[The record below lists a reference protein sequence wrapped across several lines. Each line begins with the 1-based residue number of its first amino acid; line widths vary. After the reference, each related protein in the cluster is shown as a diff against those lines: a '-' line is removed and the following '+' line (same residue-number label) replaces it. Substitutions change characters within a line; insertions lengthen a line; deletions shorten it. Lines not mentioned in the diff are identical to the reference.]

1 MKKIIVLLILVSVFS
16 CRNDANKLTIKG
28 TIKGLQKGTVYLKKV
43 KDTILV
49 TLDSVSLNGTS
60 TFTMTSNI
68 EESEMYYL
76 YLNKNTKE
84 DDRISFFADKGLTE
98 INTTLKNFAFDAKI
112 KGSKQQKTMEEYLT
126 MIGKFNN
133 QNLDLT
139 KAIYEAARD
148 NDTIKINHTK
158 IALNSM
164 TKRKYL
170 YTTNFAVNNKDSE
183 VAPYLALTEIY
194 DANVSLLD
202 TIYNTLTPK
211 VKASKYGKSLNEYI
225 LEIKDKKE

>member
-148 NDTIKINHTK
+148 NDTIKINHTE

>member
-1 MKKIIVLLILVSVFS
+1 MKKIIVLLVLVSVFS
-16 CRNDANKLTIKG
+16 CGNDANKLTVKG
-28 TIKGLQKGTVYLKKV
+28 NIKGLQKGTVYLKKV
-43 KDTILV
+43 QDTLLI
-49 TLDSVSLNGTS
+49 TLDSVSLNGVS
-60 TFTMTSNI
+60 AFTMTSDI
-68 EESEMYYL
+68 EEPEMYFL

-112 KGSKQQKTMEEYLT
+112 KGSKQQDLMEDYLT

-139 KAIYEAARD
+139 KAIYEATRD
-148 NDTIKINHTK
+148 NDTLKITQTET
-158 IALNSM
+158 ALNNM

-194 DANVSLLD
+194 DANITLLD
-202 TIYNTLTPK
+202 TIYSTLTPTI
-211 VKASKYGKSLNEYI
+211 KASKYGKSLNEFI
-225 LEIKDKKE
+225 LDIKNKED